1 MMFVEK
7 TIDFLQTEF
16 EQEVISVSIF
26 RDQTTLEVT
35 RDGLQSVVMALRDH
49 SEFQYNHL
57 ADLTAVDYW
66 PDEPRFA
73 VVYQLYSIS
82 NREFLTLK
90 VRLASDQAEVPSIE
104 EIFKNANWHER
115 EVLDMFGIEFSGH
128 SDPRR
133 IIMPH
138 DWEGHPLR
146 KDYPLGY
153 EEVQFSFN
161 FDEIDKRKPYAVE

>member
-1 MMFVEK
+1 MGIAKETVE
-7 TIDFLQTEF
+7 FLRAEY
-16 EQEVISVSIF
+16 EGEAISVSIF
-26 RDQTTLEVT
+26 RDQTTLEVSS
-35 RDGLQSVVMALRDH
+35 DDILDVVKALRDH
-49 SEFQYNHL
+49 PDFQYNLL

-82 NREFLTLK
+82 NRALITLK
-90 VRLASDQAEVPSIE
+90 VRLPGDQARVPSIE
-104 EIFKNANWHER
+104 GIYKNANWHER
-115 EVLDMFGIEFSGH
+115 EVLDMFGIEFSDH
-128 SDPRR
+128 PDPRR

-161 FDEIDKRKPYAVE
+161 FDEIDKRKYHAE